1 MATRKTTTKTG
12 KTVQDASAKKIAKEV
27 FAANPEMKEVHITSD
42 GTPFY
47 AHCDAKNHARSLK
60 NKAVVT
66 LTKAQA
72 FAADDD
78 TDKDAGQKPDGSADN
93 QGDAGGSNTDDQGNS
108 DGQGSDANAGE
119 NNKTDE

>member
-47 AHCDAKNHARSLK
+47 ALCDAKNHARSLK

-78 TDKDAGQKPDGSADN
+78 TDKDAGQKSDGSADN
-93 QGDAGGSNTDDQGNS
+93 QGDAGGSNNDD
-108 DGQGSDANAGE
+108 QGSDANAGE